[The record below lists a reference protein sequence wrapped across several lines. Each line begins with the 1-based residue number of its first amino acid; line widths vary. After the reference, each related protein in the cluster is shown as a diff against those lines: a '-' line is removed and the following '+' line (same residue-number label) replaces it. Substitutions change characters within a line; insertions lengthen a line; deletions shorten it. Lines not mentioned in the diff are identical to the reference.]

1 MRNEQR
7 SAETRAAIL
16 TAATENFST
25 SGYEGTGVAEIC
37 RKAGVSKGAFYY
49 HFESKEAV
57 FLELLNTW
65 LAELER
71 SLAVVANDAENIPE
85 SLLRMA
91 GLMQGVFQTDRKH
104 IAIFLELW
112 TQASRNE
119 SVRRATVAP
128 YHKYQEILADLIRR
142 GIAEGTLGSIDPVS
156 GSQVMISLAS
166 GLFLQAL
173 LDPEGA
179 DWGKVLQDS
188 IQILL
193 EGMKRR

>member
-1 MRNEQR
+1 MKNEQR
-7 SAETRAAIL
+7 SADTRAAIL
-16 TAATENFST
+16 AAATDNFST
-25 SGYEGTGVAEIC
+25 NGYEGTGVAEIC
-37 RKAGVSKGAFYY
+37 RQAGVSKGAFYY

-71 SLAVVANDAENIPE
+71 SLAIVAKDAENIPE

-91 GLMQGVFQTDRKH
+91 GMMQGVFQADRKR

-119 SVRRATVAP
+119 QVRLATVAP
-128 YHKYQEILADLIRR
+128 YHKYQDILANLIKR
-142 GIAEGTLGSIDPVS
+142 GTAEGTLESIDPVS
-156 GSQVMISLAS
+156 ASQVMISLAS

-193 EGMKRR
+193 DGIKRR